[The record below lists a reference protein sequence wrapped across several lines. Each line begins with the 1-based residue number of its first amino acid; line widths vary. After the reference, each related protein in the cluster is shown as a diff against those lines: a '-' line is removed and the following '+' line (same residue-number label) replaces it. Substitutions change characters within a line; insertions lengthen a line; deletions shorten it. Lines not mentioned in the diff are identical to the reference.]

1 MARAQGARAQMALGF
16 ESIYGMPPAAN
27 SFWKIPFASSS
38 LGSEQPLLG
47 SELLGYGR
55 DPLAPVKDAI
65 TADGDVV
72 VPIDARAFG
81 IWLKGA
87 FGAPITTTVKAT
99 GSIVFAVNPSAGDT
113 ITLNGSVW
121 TFVTGVPAG
130 SETQIGLTLAATLTQ
145 LVTDLNA
152 SADTEIAKCTYGE
165 ADGTTLTIEFDT
177 AGTTGNDFTL
187 AASAAMPSASSL
199 GGGGFSHEFQSG
211 NWTLPSMS
219 IETGMPDVPRFAMY
233 SGCVVDQMS
242 WTMQRSGLL
251 TASVS
256 VVAQQ
261 EVNATV
267 SVAGTL
273 EALDLLRFGHFN
285 GAIRRNDVD
294 LCSVVSTQISYSN
307 NLDRIETI
315 CDGGKIGGADPS
327 IAALTGS
334 MVVRFADTTLLD
346 QAVEGE
352 PCELEFS
359 YTLVSGEKLTITAHA
374 VYLPKPRIS
383 IEGPGGVQATF
394 AWQAARDELLGR
406 MCTITLV
413 NDMPNFDNP
422 A

>member
-99 GSIVFAVNPSAGDT
+99 
-113 ITLNGSVW
+113 
-121 TFVTGVPAG
+121 
-130 SETQIGLTLAATLTQ
+130 
-145 LVTDLNA
+145 
-152 SADTEIAKCTYGE
+152 
-165 ADGTTLTIEFDT
+165 
-177 AGTTGNDFTL
+177 
-187 AASAAMPSASSL
+187 PSASSL